1 MEQQPK
7 VGDLVQ
13 LRGAYFD
20 NAIGVVTGRIY
31 SWAAMADSFIV
42 RVVRNN
48 FLPAYVIFFCTRPL
62 LASDGAYCLG
72 VGSTNT
78 QERPT
83 WRR

>member
-42 RVVRNN
+42 RVDERVTHHAPRERMHV
-48 FLPAYVIFFCTRPL
+48 LSRP
-62 LASDGAYCLG
+62 
-72 VGSTNT
+72 
-78 QERPT
+78 
-83 WRR
+83 